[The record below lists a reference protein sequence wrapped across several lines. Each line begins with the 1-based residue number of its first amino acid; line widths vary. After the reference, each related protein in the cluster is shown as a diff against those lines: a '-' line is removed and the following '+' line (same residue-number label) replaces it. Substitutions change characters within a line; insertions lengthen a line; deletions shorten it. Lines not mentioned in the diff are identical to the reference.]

1 MLCLEIVKRVHMW
14 KSQAYCILI
23 AEEGVGEGAAT
34 SEMSSGE
41 GGDGRQGEV
50 PSVYEVDRGEFED
63 ILLTMEMMQD
73 HLPGS
78 YLDAVNQL

>member
-1 MLCLEIVKRVHMW
+1 MMQLYLV
-14 KSQAYCILI
+14 L
-23 AEEGVGEGAAT
+23 AEEEFEEGAETSNKTGGEG
-34 SEMSSGE
+34 E
-41 GGDGRQGEV
+41 GDCQGEV
-50 PSVYEVDRGEFED
+50 PSVYEVDRSEFED

>member
-1 MLCLEIVKRVHMW
+1 MGAESSG
-14 KSQAYCILI
+14 KSR
-23 AEEGVGEGAAT
+23 
-34 SEMSSGE
+34 GE
-41 GGDGRQGEV
+41 GGDRGNEV
-50 PSVYEVDRGEFED
+50 PSVYEVDRNEFED